1 MIVED
6 GSIVPDANSYVDLA
20 YADAYFTTRR
30 VADWATLTDDE
41 KEGALIN
48 ATDFVE
54 ITYGSNFKG
63 EQVRPYEQALAFPRV
78 GVWIAPNVEL
88 PSDEIPKRLKDAVCD
103 LAFKV
108 SQGTELI
115 QDQDRVV
122 IKEKIAV
129 IETTYQEYS
138 DPATRFVKSARML
151 SALLKTVNGATIS
164 FAKLERG

>member
-6 GSIVPDANSYVDLA
+6 GSIVPNANSYVDLG
-20 YADAYFTTRR
+20 YADIYFTTRR
-30 VADWATLTDDE
+30 VSDWATLTDDE

-48 ATDFVE
+48 ATDFIE

-63 EQVRPYEQALAFPRV
+63 EMLRPHEQALAFPRD

-88 PSDEIPKRLKDAVCD
+88 PSGEIPKRLKDAVCD

-115 QDQDRVV
+115 QDQDRIV

-129 IETTYQEYS
+129 IETTYQEFG
-138 DPATRFVKSARML
+138 DPATRFVKSAKLL
-151 SALLKTVNGATIS
+151 SPLLVNVSGATIG
-164 FAKLERG
+164 FAKLERA